1 MVSITNVDVNGQAYR
16 TQFPSLAC
24 NLILM
29 QQQNPNAYPNSKMAL
44 YLCTRCPNKF
54 WISSPCRKSKKAKS
68 EFCLFLNKKN
78 CQIKTIF
85 TIFFSGA
92 PPKTKIEMRNFILGF
107 RF

>member
-44 YLCTRCPNKF
+44 YLCTRHLQIMAGMERDEYVVVY
-54 WISSPCRKSKKAKS
+54 WI
-68 EFCLFLNKKN
+68 L
-78 CQIKTIF
+78 IT
-85 TIFFSGA
+85 
-92 PPKTKIEMRNFILGF
+92 EM
-107 RF
+107 